1 MDGTMTTKQTIEE
14 FFEEQFQNTSQ
25 FFLYKDKQLLKD
37 GKYRQYAEEQ
47 IDKANNIFW
56 SVSFFLLMATWYG
69 ITSFI
74 NYGNDPTVFNLALG
88 LFCWFGFMAGLL
100 YSSKEYYT
108 IKSSM
113 TMLIKLMDEKE

>member
-1 MDGTMTTKQTIEE
+1 MTTKQTIEE

-37 GKYRQYAEEQ
+37 GKYQEFAHEQ
-47 IDKANNIFW
+47 LDKAKNIFW
-56 SVSFFLLMATWYG
+56 SVGAGLLMATWYG

-74 NYGNDPTVFNLALG
+74 NYGTDPTVINLAMG

-100 YSSKEYYT
+100 FSCKEYYT

-113 TMLIKLMDEKE
+113 TLLIKLMDEKE